1 MTALHHDP
9 SLQGKRNQNL
19 PFFAEGSDIN
29 STEADRANEA
39 SRPNATLECGWG
51 RLLYGPSFESPQAL
65 ARALQEEQPGKRDIA
80 LHVEAPQLVL
90 AEAPSGLFLDPSLI
104 FRKQLDDAPAEAPPP
119 GIVIRPLTTRADIA
133 AINRLYTMRN
143 MVPVDPRTVWRQRH
157 SDAVVFLVAEDERT
171 GDIIG
176 SAMGVDHYEAFGDEG
191 QGCSLWCLAVD
202 PQTGLVGA
210 GRGLVNFLIAYY
222 ASRGRKY
229 LELSVLHGNEPA
241 IALYQKLGFEQVQGF
256 VVKNKNAINEK
267 LFVETTDFGGLN
279 PYARLI
285 TDEARRRGISVEVI
299 DAAAGIFK
307 LRHAGHEML
316 CRESLTELT
325 GGVAMTWC
333 QDKVLTSRRLASIG
347 LRVPRQ
353 VTAGD
358 PEANAAFL
366 QECGSVVVKPALGEQ
381 GKGISVDVRS
391 EDHLV
396 EAIERAAS
404 QGGHVI
410 IEEFCS
416 GQDLRIVVIG
426 YKVVAA
432 AIRRPAEIVG
442 DGESTVLQLIERQS
456 ARRAAATGGE
466 SRIPVDGE
474 TERCLAGQGLSY
486 DSVLDAGQAVKVR
499 KTANLHTG
507 GTIHDVT
514 AELHPMLRDVAETA
528 ARALRIPVVGL
539 DFLVPEPSS
548 DDYVIIEANERPGLA
563 NHEPQPTAQRFID
576 LLFPFTMTG
585 NP

>member
-1 MTALHHDP
+1 MTALQHDP
-9 SLQGKRNQNL
+9 SLHGKRNPNP
-19 PFFAEGSDIN
+19 PFFAEGSDI
-29 STEADRANEA
+29 SSKDKESAEAG
-39 SRPNATLECGWG
+39 RPNATLECGWG

-65 ARALQEEQPGKRDIA
+65 ARTLQEEQPGKRDIA

-90 AEAPSGLFLDPSLI
+90 AEAPSALFLDPSLI
-104 FRKQLDDAPAEAPPP
+104 FRRQLDDTPAEPPPP

-143 MVPVDPRTVWRQRH
+143 MVPVDPRIVWRQRH

-191 QGCSLWCLAVD
+191 QGSSLWCLAVD
-202 PQTGLVGA
+202 PQTGLAGA
-210 GRGLVNFLIAYY
+210 GRGLVNFLIAHY

-285 TDEARRRGISVEVI
+285 VDEARRRGISVEVI

-353 VTAGD
+353 ITAGD
-358 PEANAAFL
+358 PQANAAFL
-366 QECGSVVVKPALGEQ
+366 HECGSVVVKPALGEQ
-381 GKGISVDVRS
+381 GKGISVDVRG

-396 EAIERAAS
+396 EAIGRAAA

-432 AIRRPAEIVG
+432 AIRRPAEVVG

-466 SRIPVDGE
+466 SRIPVDSE

-514 AELHPMLRDVAETA
+514 AELHPTLRDIAETA